1 MPSAI
6 ALMNY
11 ISSSLLG
18 RIICQTGTFRRV
30 FSPYISF
37 ITLESAGGIS
47 AAIRELYCT
56 FADFLQNWNFP
67 QNNINFAGRNSK
79 AAMASSVASSQQ
91 VQRRSEGYS
100 VAQ

>member
-1 MPSAI
+1 LEDFLP
-6 ALMNY
+6 NWD
-11 ISSSLLG
+11 ISRG
-18 RIICQTGTFRRV
+18 

-56 FADFLQNWNFP
+56 FADFLQNWNFR

-79 AAMASSVASSQQ
+79 AAMARVGSGGHYFFRVPRWMRQA
-91 VQRRSEGYS
+91 
-100 VAQ
+100 